1 MQVHRPAWPEET
13 SEWTLTVIGGP
24 WAGTRLAWDRA
35 GMVLGREAVGA
46 AVFRGDRAVSRQ
58 HAVLRVVDGNCVVED
73 SGSTNGTFINDV
85 PVDRPTVLGPEDE
98 LRIGS
103 TRLRLAPDLGGT
115 AHLDA
120 VPAETGDGPWD
131 GMASGRPTEPQY
143 EAATGTG
150 TLTPYGRWRRR
161 STVPPPGPRVSAGT
175 GATPPAGRCPAG
187 TGGACPPR
195 PRR

>member
-103 TRLRLAPDLGGT
+103 TPAAPCPGRGRHRPAGSGPGGN
-115 AHLDA
+115 
-120 VPAETGDGPWD
+120 
-131 GMASGRPTEPQY
+131 
-143 EAATGTG
+143 
-150 TLTPYGRWRRR
+150 RRR
-161 STVPPPGPRVSAGT
+161 TV
-175 GATPPAGRCPAG
+175 GRDGERSPHRA
-187 TGGACPPR
+187 PVRSRHRDRDPDPLR
-195 PRR
+195 PVAAP